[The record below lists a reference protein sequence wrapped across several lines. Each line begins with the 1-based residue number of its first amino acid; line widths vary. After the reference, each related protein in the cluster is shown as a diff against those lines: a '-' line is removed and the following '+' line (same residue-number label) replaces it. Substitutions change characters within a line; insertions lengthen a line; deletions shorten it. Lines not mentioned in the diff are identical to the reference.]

1 MFHRGLSQAFYR
13 ERLHETV
20 LGFQGLE
27 DFMQNY
33 WEKWALSKRKSI
45 LRVKELKLTVRPDPE
60 NLLVMLQTWQN
71 GDISKQVPYDG
82 NFEKALA
89 SIRAKAL
96 VLPSKTDLYFPYVKR
111 LYQIESY

>member
-1 MFHRGLSQAFYR
+1 
-13 ERLHETV
+13 
-20 LGFQGLE
+20 
-27 DFMQNY
+27 MQNY

-45 LRVKELKLTVRPDPE
+45 LRDKELKLTVRPDPE

-71 GDISKQVPYDG
+71 GDISKQTPYNG

-96 VLPSKTDLYFPYVKR
+96 VLPSKTDLYFPYVKH
-111 LYQIESY
+111 LYQIKSC

>member
-1 MFHRGLSQAFYR
+1 
-13 ERLHETV
+13 
-20 LGFQGLE
+20 
-27 DFMQNY
+27 
-33 WEKWALSKRKSI
+33 
-45 LRVKELKLTVRPDPE
+45 
-60 NLLVMLQTWQN
+60 MLQTWQN